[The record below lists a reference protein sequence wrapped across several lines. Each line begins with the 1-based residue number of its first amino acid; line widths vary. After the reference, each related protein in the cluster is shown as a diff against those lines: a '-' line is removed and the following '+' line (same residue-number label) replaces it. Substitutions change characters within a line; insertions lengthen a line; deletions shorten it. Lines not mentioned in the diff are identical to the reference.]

1 MGVVSQRT
9 PQLNGDC
16 RCSNTN
22 LVQTVQNKYNNTTRC
37 NLNKITSG
45 WNPIS
50 SPQTLCYCVTESTSL
65 LDWEQK
71 ETSARGLGANNNKS
85 EPAHRK
91 TTTLGVLYFTVSH
104 RTLQGVHKQAWVQI
118 VLEKFQIPWEFALA
132 SQECQNGKVWC
143 FGTIILVYWAR
154 QDQSSSDEVFDMI

>member
-50 SPQTLCYCVTESTSL
+50 SPQTLCYCDTESTSL
-65 LDWEQK
+65 LVWEQK
-71 ETSARGLGANNNKS
+71 ETSARGLRTSTQEN
-85 EPAHRK
+85 H
-91 TTTLGVLYFTVSH
+91 YFTCLIFHSFTQDIT
-104 RTLQGVHKQAWVQI
+104 RSSQADLGWNITWNLWNTLSVCSSLPGVPDWQG
-118 VLEKFQIPWEFALA
+118 LEFWNYSIGWL
-132 SQECQNGKVWC
+132 SQPRSIK
-143 FGTIILVYWAR
+143 LR
-154 QDQSSSDEVFDMI
+154 